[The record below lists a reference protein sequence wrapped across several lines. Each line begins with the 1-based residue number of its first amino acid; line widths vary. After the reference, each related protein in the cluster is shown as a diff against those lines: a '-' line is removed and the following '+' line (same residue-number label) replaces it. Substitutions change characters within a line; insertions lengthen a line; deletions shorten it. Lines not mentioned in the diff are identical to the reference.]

1 MLIFELLKLNFQNL
15 TFNLEVVF
23 RIAFK
28 INHKQKNIFNFLIF
42 ENYRNEFENRTNREF
57 IAHFPIIR
65 TKCQTETAETG

>member
-1 MLIFELLKLNFQNL
+1 MG
-15 TFNLEVVF
+15 
-23 RIAFK
+23 AFK

-42 ENYRNEFENRTNREF
+42 ENYRNEFENRINREF